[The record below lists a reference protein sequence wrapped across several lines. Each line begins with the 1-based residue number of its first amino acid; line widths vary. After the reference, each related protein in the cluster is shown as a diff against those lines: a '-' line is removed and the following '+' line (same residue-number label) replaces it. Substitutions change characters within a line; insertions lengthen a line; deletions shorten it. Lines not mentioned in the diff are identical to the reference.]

1 LVELEDEGCAEGIEG
16 LGAVELDWEVGVRDG
31 IVVGDGGGNSLKP
44 TPGLGVETSRCSYV
58 FDEAYPRAKRGKAAG
73 RNCEATRAVERKAC
87 MTVDWLDW
95 WGIAGMNQ
103 LLGVQVSR
111 RQDSQVR
118 SGREAWSMELG
129 AWSLELWGIGAGEG
143 RCFGYLGR
151 RERASAGGCGSE
163 RRRAE

>member
-31 IVVGDGGGNSLKP
+31 IVDGDGGEGEGNSLKP
-44 TPGLGVETSRCSYV
+44 TPGLGDETSRCSYV

-87 MTVDWLDW
+87 MAVDWLDW
-95 WGIAGMNQ
+95 WRIAGMNQ
-103 LLGVQVSR
+103 LLVVQVSR

-118 SGREAWSMELG
+118 SSREA
-129 AWSLELWGIGAGEG
+129 
-143 RCFGYLGR
+143 
-151 RERASAGGCGSE
+151 
-163 RRRAE
+163 